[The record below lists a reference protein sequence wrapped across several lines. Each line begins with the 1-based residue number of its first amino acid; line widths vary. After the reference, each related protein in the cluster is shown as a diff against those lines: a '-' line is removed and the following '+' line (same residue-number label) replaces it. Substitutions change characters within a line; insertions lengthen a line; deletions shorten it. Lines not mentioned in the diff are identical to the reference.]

1 MSRDHKQWTGFYM
14 IKASVMKELRIS
26 VQIYMNIIY
35 SNMNIILIAL
45 QTTHSLVK
53 TKAVYFLNSQSFLF
67 LRDTLYSILILKAY
81 ASLSFLGKLCELRA
95 TLLCANLVKIH
106 FWV

>member
-26 VQIYMNIIY
+26 VQIYMNII
-35 SNMNIILIAL
+35 LIAL

-67 LRDTLYSILILKAY
+67 WRDTLYSILILKAY

-95 TLLCANLVKIH
+95 NLLCANLVKIH

>member
-53 TKAVYFLNSQSFLF
+53 TKAVYFLNSQSFVFEGYLVFYLDTKGVCF
-67 LRDTLYSILILKAY
+67 LIIL
-81 ASLSFLGKLCELRA
+81 R
-95 TLLCANLVKIH
+95 
-106 FWV
+106 